1 MTRSRPLAAAVL
13 TVVALAV
20 AWLGTAHALS
30 SADPSR
36 ADFID
41 ERAFMLAA
49 AAATAFVIGTCLC
62 SWPWGLLASV
72 GVTAGLWWGALET
85 VQRTR
90 DGGWD
95 NWLVDAAFLVPIAAG
110 VVSLIA
116 VVTCVAAGN
125 GRTSSRRLP
134 SDGLPTR

>member
-13 TVVALAV
+13 TLVALAV

-30 SADPSR
+30 SADHSR

-49 AAATAFVIGTCLC
+49 AAATAFVVGACLC
-62 SWPWGLLASV
+62 SWAWGLLTGV
-72 GVTAGLWWGALET
+72 GVTAGLWWGAVET

-95 NWLVDAAFLVPIAAG
+95 SWLVDAAYLVPIAAG

-116 VVTCVAAGN
+116 VVTCVAAG
-125 GRTSSRRLP
+125 GRSSSRRLP
-134 SDGLPTR
+134 SDGLAMR